1 MGHLWGRCGTPGQ
14 GLPFKTPCWMC
25 GNLDPERSLFPRP
38 QRGRGQEA
46 RPEQAGPDP
55 RLPSLGHCVLV
66 VGVGRPEA
74 ARIEKGAAPQ
84 SLSPQDASKSVY
96 GKWQGHVGLEGARSQ
111 SPCPRVPLS
120 SLSSWDRA
128 ARPLLGARPK
138 DRLLDSPPCF
148 GTKFVH
154 VKGGQTVRVGTC
166 VGRCHR
172 ERQAGQSPP
181 GRSKSPRSPARQRAR
196 SPRRLPEHPAPAR
209 RGAAARPWRRER
221 SPDRARSPV

>member
-1 MGHLWGRCGTPGQ
+1 MFIIKGVRHRVPNVSLARACSGRQVSPAPVGHLWGRCGTPGQ

-96 GKWQGHVGLEGARSQ
+96 GK
-111 SPCPRVPLS
+111 
-120 SLSSWDRA
+120 
-128 ARPLLGARPK
+128 
-138 DRLLDSPPCF
+138 
-148 GTKFVH
+148 
-154 VKGGQTVRVGTC
+154 
-166 VGRCHR
+166 
-172 ERQAGQSPP
+172 
-181 GRSKSPRSPARQRAR
+181 
-196 SPRRLPEHPAPAR
+196 
-209 RGAAARPWRRER
+209 
-221 SPDRARSPV
+221 